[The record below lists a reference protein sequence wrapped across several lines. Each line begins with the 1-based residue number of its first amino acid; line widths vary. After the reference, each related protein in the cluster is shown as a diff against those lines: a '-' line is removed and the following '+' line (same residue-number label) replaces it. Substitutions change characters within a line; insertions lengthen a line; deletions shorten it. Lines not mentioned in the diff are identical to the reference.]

1 MKKVLKIIGISILI
15 LISAAIATPF
25 LFHNKI
31 LSIAKKEINKRINA
45 DANFKDVDI
54 SFFRQF
60 PKFSIKLTDLSV
72 VGKNEFINDTLLS
85 TIGLDMSINI
95 LSLLKGKDL
104 DIYGFDLESPRINT
118 LVTKEGKT
126 NWDILNAS
134 DNMNV
139 DTSSY
144 FTINVQR
151 YAIHNGY
158 FTFRDLES
166 DINMEILNLD
176 HSGKGDIS
184 KDIFTLATKSSASSL
199 SIVYANVPWLYKVK
213 TTINSDIIIDNRS
226 SKYDFNNADIT
237 INELALNS
245 SGYFQFLNDS
255 SYGMDIRFKA
265 PSSDFKEILS
275 LVPGIYKEGFDK
287 IKTSGNVQ
295 LDGFVKGIY
304 TNETLP
310 AYNLEL
316 NVSNGFFQYPDL
328 SKAVKN
334 ILLDIKMENPDGKP
348 DHGIV
353 TISKGHIEMDN
364 EPFDFNLLYKNPETT
379 KYLDAK
385 VKGKLN
391 LTQLSSIIKLSH
403 GTTLSGILDADA
415 FVKGNLKS
423 IQNQLGN
430 FMAGGFFNIQDLN
443 YSSKDFTQPIKN
455 GMINAQIVNT
465 GGIADNT
472 VIDISSGYIEV
483 GNDPIDFTLKLTKPI
498 TAINFDGTARGSFTL
513 DNLKQFIT
521 LEQGSS
527 VSGKLSSN
535 MAFKGSKVTIDKK
548 EYDKIHLNGKLGL
561 ENVKYIST
569 DYPTGILINKAS
581 LQLDQAN
588 ASISQ
593 LDANYL
599 NTNFTADGILN
610 NLIGYAISNQT
621 LIGIINAQADY
632 MNLNEWIGS
641 EADSTSVAGD
651 PFLVP
656 ANLNI
661 TIHAKA
667 GLVKYDKVDYTNI
680 IGSLILNKESILL
693 QNLKTNALDG
703 NIDFNGTYST
713 QTNKKQ
719 PDIQLKYDVKNIN
732 IQKAFYAFN
741 TIQKIMPIGQFL
753 AGKISSALTINGNLH
768 GNMMPDLSS
777 LTGNGNF
784 FLIEGVLNKFKPL
797 EKIASSLNIKEL
809 EKLSVRDIK
818 NYIDFKNGKVLVK
831 PFILKVNDIV
841 LEIGGMHGFDQTI
854 DYVVQMKV
862 PRKYLGTQGNSLV
875 NNLVAQANNNGIPIT
890 LGETVDLKIN
900 LTGKLSDPIMKTELK
915 EVAGDAMKE
924 LKQQAEDF
932 VKQKIDSTKQTIKD
946 SANSIKKQITDDLKD
961 ELKKQIFNQK
971 DSLKTDTTT
980 VKPLDN
986 VKQKA
991 EQSIKNTLN
1000 NLLNKQKKPV
1010 KDTVN
1015 NN

>member
-1 MKKVLKIIGISILI
+1 MKKVLKIIGIIILI
-15 LISAAIATPF
+15 LISAAIVTPF
-25 LFHNKI
+25 LFHDKI
-31 LSIAKKEINKRINA
+31 LVIAKKEINKRINA

-60 PKFSIKLTDLSV
+60 PKVSVKLTDLSI
-72 VGKNEFINDTLLS
+72 VGIDDFKNDTLLAS
-85 TIGLDMSINI
+85 KGLDITIHI
-95 LSLLKGKDL
+95 LSLLKGKKL
-104 DIYGFDLESPRINT
+104 DIYGFDLESPRINA
-118 LVTKEGKT
+118 LINKEGKT

-134 DNMNV
+134 DNMNI

-199 SIVYANVPWLYKVK
+199 SIVYANVPWLYKVN
-213 TTINSDIIIDNRS
+213 TIVNSDIIIDNWS
-226 SKYDFNNADIT
+226 SKYEFNNADIT
-237 INELALNS
+237 INKLGLNS

-255 SYGMDIRFKA
+255 SYGMDISFKA

-275 LVPGIYKEGFDK
+275 LVPGIYKEGFDEL
-287 IKTSGNVQ
+287 KTSGNTSFS
-295 LDGFVKGIY
+295 GFVKGIY
-304 TNETLP
+304 NNVTLP
-310 AYNLEL
+310 AYKLDLQVN
-316 NVSNGFFQYPDL
+316 NGFLQYPGL
-328 SKAVKN
+328 PKAVKN
-334 ILLDIKMENPDGKP
+334 ILLDVKLENPDGKP
-348 DHGIV
+348 DNGIV
-353 TISKGHIEMDN
+353 SISKGHIEMDN
-364 EPFDFNLLYKNPETT
+364 EPFDFNLIYKNPETT

-391 LTQLSSIIKLSH
+391 LNHLSSIIKLSH

-430 FMAGGFFNIQDLN
+430 FMAGGFFNVQHLN
-443 YSSKDFTQPIKN
+443 YSSKDFPQPIKN
-455 GMINAQIVNT
+455 GTINAQIVNA

-472 VIDISSGYIEV
+472 TIDITSGYIEV
-483 GNDPIDFTLKLTKPI
+483 GNDPIDFTLKIKQPM

-513 DNLKQFIT
+513 DNLKQFMT
-521 LEQGSS
+521 LEQGNS
-527 VSGKLSSN
+527 VSGKLNGN
-535 MAFKGSKVTIDKK
+535 MAFKGSKDFIDKK
-548 EYDKIHLNGKLGL
+548 EYNKIHLNGKLDL
-561 ENVKYIST
+561 ENVKYISS
-569 DYPTGILINKAS
+569 DYPTGILISKAS
-581 LQLDQAN
+581 VQLDQAN
-588 ASISQ
+588 TSISQ
-593 LDANYL
+593 LEANYL

-610 NLIGYAISNQT
+610 NLIGYAISDQT

-719 PDIQLKYDVKNIN
+719 PDINLTYEVKNVN
-732 IQKAFYAFN
+732 IQKAFFAFN

-818 NYIDFKNGKVLVK
+818 NYIDFKNGKVFVK
-831 PFILKVNDIV
+831 PFIVQVNDIV
-841 LEIGGMHGFDQTI
+841 LEIGGMHGFDQTM

-862 PRKYLGTQGNSLV
+862 PRKYLGTEGNSLV

-900 LTGKLSDPIMKTELK
+900 LTGKISDPIMRTELK
-915 EVAGDAMKE
+915 EVTGDAMKE
-924 LKQQAEDF
+924 LKQQAEDY
-932 VKQKIDSTKQTIKD
+932 VKQKVDSTRQTIKD
-946 SANSIKKQITDDLKD
+946 SASSIKKQITDDLKD

-971 DSLKTDTTT
+971 DSTKYDSLSA
-980 VKPLDN
+980 KPLDN

-991 EQSIKNTLN
+991 EQTIKNTLN
-1000 NLLNKQKKPV
+1000 NLLKKQTKPV